1 MKEQRAFYR
10 LSAAGEVIF
19 QEKDIPNSSI
29 IDISY
34 NGIAIY
40 SKKKIEI
47 GKLLVF
53 ELKINLVCEPIQC
66 SGVIK
71 YISEKNI
78 HGSLIYKIGIEF
90 VDIEKNNVVFIIKRI
105 QSAFA
110 EQQKRIT
117 NSKSPDFIPY

>member
-1 MKEQRAFYR
+1 MKEQRSFHR
-10 LSAAGEVIF
+10 LNAAGEVVF
-19 QEKDIPNSSI
+19 KEKDIPNSSI

-47 GKLLVF
+47 GKLLAF
-53 ELKINLVCEPIQC
+53 ELKIDFVCEPIKC
-66 SGVIK
+66 SGIIK
-71 YISEKNI
+71 YMSEKNI
-78 HGSLIYKIGIEF
+78 YGSLVYKIGIEF
-90 VDIEKNNVVFIIKRI
+90 IDTEKNNIAFIIKRV
-105 QSAFA
+105 QSVFA